1 MSKKGKFDKAC
12 FIPNQ
17 GTYQRGIFLDGY
29 KAELEGSAESMR
41 NRKKQAFKRK

>member
-17 GTYQRGIFLDGY
+17 GAYQRGIFLDGY

-41 NRKKQAFKRK
+41 NRKKQALKRK